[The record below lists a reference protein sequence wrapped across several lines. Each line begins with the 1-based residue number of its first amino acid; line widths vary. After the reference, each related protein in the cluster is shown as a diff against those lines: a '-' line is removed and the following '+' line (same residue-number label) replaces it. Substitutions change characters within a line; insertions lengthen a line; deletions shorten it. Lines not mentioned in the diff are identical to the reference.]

1 MDSTLINIGGHGLGD
16 CILSLQISSCLK
28 EKTIQHINLIST
40 RDQVYNPLWHIFGNE
55 FDMQKID
62 EGYSENNNIISDH
75 RLQKELELKYNS
87 NYITYNVPDL
97 LFKHPLAFKYEEY
110 GLSLNTIR
118 RKRTL
123 LKHFRNKEKI
133 IYCGLCSPQ
142 KDHIYK
148 NIPSLLRTLA
158 EYLPDYTIYF
168 PYIKKWNRDITD
180 LGDFNIDFPS
190 NVFIHNEPE
199 FKDSLDYLVKSSYGI
214 FTDNGPSHIA
224 YHIGMPRLIL
234 DPKFNNILWMA
245 RWKDDPEECVSIDAD
260 KNEIAQIVYHN
271 IRTPQTTLIDRKI
284 IKNYI
289 NAGSVNWKD
298 ILLFKY

>member
-16 CILSLQISSCLK
+16 CILSLQISSSLK

-62 EGYSENNNIISDH
+62 ENYSENNNIISNH

-110 GLSLNTIR
+110 GLSLNAIR

-148 NIPSLLRTLA
+148 NIPSLLRALA
-158 EYLPDYTIYF
+158 EHLPDYTIYF

-245 RWKDDPEECVSIDAD
+245 RWKDDPEECISIDTD
-260 KNEIAQIVYHN
+260 KNEIAQIAYHN